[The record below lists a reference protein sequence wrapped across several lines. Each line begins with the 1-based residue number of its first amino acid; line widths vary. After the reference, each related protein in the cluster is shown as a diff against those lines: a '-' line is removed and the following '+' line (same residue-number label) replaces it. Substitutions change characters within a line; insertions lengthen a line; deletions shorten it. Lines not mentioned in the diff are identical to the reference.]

1 MWHVPT
7 KNEDIYNKTNTGK
20 QSVEKIVPSSLVHH
34 SPLLPQICDLA
45 RNLPTLKLED
55 KEDLSLHFPSLLAV
69 PQLEDVVRVFLMFHQ
84 RSPDDLSKTERQFAD
99 LLVTELHCAE
109 IQEMKQLEQLVVG
122 VNQKNPDATI
132 DVWIKELT
140 VANQRLESMALADQM
155 ETYFD
160 LDIAIQVDDQHIQH
174 PDQHFVLRFFCSPAF
189 LPSTLLV
196 KANLI

>member
-1 MWHVPT
+1 MQFLRVLSST
-7 KNEDIYNKTNTGK
+7 FLL
-20 QSVEKIVPSSLVHH
+20 VPSSLVHH

-45 RNLPTLKLED
+45 RNLPSLKLED

-132 DVWIKELT
+132 DVWIRELT
-140 VANQRLESMALADQM
+140 LANQRLESMALADQM
-155 ETYFD
+155 ESYFD
-160 LDIAIQVDDQHIQH
+160 LDIAIQVEGQHI
-174 PDQHFVLRFFCSPAF
+174 
-189 LPSTLLV
+189 
-196 KANLI
+196 